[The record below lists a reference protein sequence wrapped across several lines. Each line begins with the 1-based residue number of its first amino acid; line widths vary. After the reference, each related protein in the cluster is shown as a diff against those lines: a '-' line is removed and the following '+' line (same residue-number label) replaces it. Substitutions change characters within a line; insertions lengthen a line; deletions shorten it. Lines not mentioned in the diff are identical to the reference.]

1 MSCVCLPYVLTYVNG
16 VNMNSQCS
24 LLYLLT
30 LQIFTDRLL
39 YWMYWE
45 NSDENIDTIYNLIQ
59 LIARFALPTFLQFE
73 CIDELPL
80 AVILYPST
88 IPKKKKCKK
97 A

>member
-1 MSCVCLPYVLTYVNG
+1 
-16 VNMNSQCS
+16 MNSQCS
-24 LLYLLT
+24 LLYLFT

-45 NSDENIDTIYNLIQ
+45 NSVENTDIIYNLMQ
-59 LIARFALPTFLQFE
+59 LIARLALPLFLQFE

-80 AVILYPST
+80 AVILYPLT